1 MSEKEKKNPPE
12 TGAGHGAAGGDD
24 EESEL
29 DEGRTAPF
37 GWVSILIIVTL
48 VVGTWFLIQRLSAD
62 SKMQDCVQSGRRNC
76 APIDDTGR

>member
-1 MSEKEKKNPPE
+1 MSDDEKKSPPE
-12 TGAGHGAAGGDD
+12 KGPAGGPTGGKD
-24 EESEL
+24 EETEL
-29 DEGRTAPF
+29 DEGHTAPF

-62 SKMQDCVQSGRRNC
+62 AKMQDCVQSGRRNC